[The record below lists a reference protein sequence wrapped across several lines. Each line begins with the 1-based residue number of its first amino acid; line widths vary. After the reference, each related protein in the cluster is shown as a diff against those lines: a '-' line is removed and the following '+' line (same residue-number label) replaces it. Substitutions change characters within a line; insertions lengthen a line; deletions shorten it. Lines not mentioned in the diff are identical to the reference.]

1 MMSLLCIYRE
11 YEMQENKDDN
21 ENCYYSPYNELD
33 LIHEKIGVFP
43 NRYIWFINN
52 TCLIYEWFRI
62 VDSKDYY
69 ENSSDITVTKKTT
82 SGLKFVNL
90 SCNV

>member
-1 MMSLLCIYRE
+1 
-11 YEMQENKDDN
+11 MQESKGDN
-21 ENCYYSPYNELD
+21 EYCYYSQAKTTLYNELD
-33 LIHEKIGVFP
+33 LIHEKIGIFP

-52 TCLIYEWFRI
+52 TCLIYKQFSI
-62 VDSKDYY
+62 VDSEDYY

-82 SGLKFVNL
+82 SGLKFVIL